1 MPQLDFLS
9 FYIQSAFIFW
19 LVWSLALSLIFL
31 ILPQYLIFDNSKKI
45 LWQAIRSLLFFTK
58 LKVFYNFADII
69 STYNKMYIL
78 ILKFLKSSKNLLRM
92 NFYLGKRK
100 VLCQLFLN
108 NFLKISKFLNLSLN
122 SYNYE
127 QKHKL
132 TFLLIKKSIYVFAH
146 NYKNLEINLKTLY
159 DYYSICEF
167 LMIRLLED
175 EAYTSCHINSL
186 DKMFI
191 KYPEKNPRFISFDRL
206 YTHKNGILWE
216 NTFYDDNWN
225 GAPIA
230 KYTFK
235 GIINI
240 NYKK

>member
-146 NYKNLEINLKTLY
+146 NYKNLEINLKTL
-159 DYYSICEF
+159 IF
-167 LMIRLLED
+167 LKNYLKIIDIKLFSSLNKN
-175 EAYTSCHINSL
+175 SFLIN
-186 DKMFI
+186 F
-191 KYPEKNPRFISFDRL
+191 
-206 YTHKNGILWE
+206 
-216 NTFYDDNWN
+216 
-225 GAPIA
+225 
-230 KYTFK
+230 
-235 GIINI
+235 
-240 NYKK
+240 